1 MRKDERVTLLLLNQT
16 GGIEKCD
23 YQNMNRKI
31 APLQEWICVDG
42 IQRWWSRRS
51 VPLLI
56 HIRFLLNK
64 VPYCYLYTILII
76 LHPSCSRNVLPDYS
90 DTQ

>member
-31 APLQEWICVDG
+31 APLQEWICVVEF
-42 IQRWWSRRS
+42 S
-51 VPLLI
+51 VGGAD
-56 HIRFLLNK
+56 
-64 VPYCYLYTILII
+64 VPCRLV
-76 LHPSCSRNVLPDYS
+76 RER
-90 DTQ
+90 

>member
-31 APLQEWICVDG
+31 APYRNGFVLMEF
-42 IQRWWSRRS
+42 S
-51 VPLLI
+51 VGGAD
-56 HIRFLLNK
+56 
-64 VPYCYLYTILII
+64 VPCRLV
-76 LHPSCSRNVLPDYS
+76 RER
-90 DTQ
+90 

>member
-51 VPLLI
+51 VPL
-56 HIRFLLNK
+56 
-64 VPYCYLYTILII
+64 
-76 LHPSCSRNVLPDYS
+76 S
-90 DTQ
+90 Q